1 MLKQL
6 FIRIAEAI
14 TTANNTLSIMDA
26 ERRAALLD
34 FINDSTI

>member
-14 TTANNTLSIMDA
+14 TTANNTLSSMDDA
-26 ERRAALLD
+26 TRAALLD
-34 FINDSTI
+34 FINDATI

>member
-6 FIRIAEAI
+6 FVRIAEYI
-14 TTANNTLSIMDA
+14 HTANNTLSSMDDA
-26 ERRAALLD
+26 TRAAILD

>member
-14 TTANNTLSIMDA
+14 TTTNNTLSSMDA
-26 ERRAALLD
+26 DTRAALLD
-34 FINDSTI
+34 FINDATI